1 MTEGNMCVGESCAE
15 DKERIAIHLDV
26 HLHLMIDPLRTRAT
40 YPQFE
45 TVVDDIEAP
54 LPRQSSSAEA
64 GRKSGFLG
72 KSAIAAIVGL
82 VIVFAYKAGGAGA
95 AFPPAGPVIA
105 PATRSAAAGDSAPAS
120 KPVAAELP
128 RELLEAPRVT
138 PAPGAPSAGAPAAPS
153 AFGLN

>member
-26 HLHLMIDPLRTRAT
+26 HLHLMIDPLRARAY

-45 TVVDDIEAP
+45 TVVDDTEAP
-54 LPRQSSSAEA
+54 LPRQSSSTEA
-64 GRKSGFLG
+64 GRKSGFLA

-95 AFPPAGPVIA
+95 AFPPAG
-105 PATRSAAAGDSAPAS
+105 AA
-120 KPVAAELP
+120 LF
-128 RELLEAPRVT
+128 
-138 PAPGAPSAGAPAAPS
+138 AGARET
-153 AFGLN
+153 AFTSKILILVSNSERKFLKLS